1 VRGEIPLRALSE
13 SGGHASLRLCQI
25 LLRSRGPALEPECL
39 QLRHELV
46 HAGAL
51 DRVEFG
57 SLTRASKQPN
67 CIPMPRTDACTICQG
82 GDDEGLVLHC
92 DGTCNCA
99 FHAHCVGFR
108 GPVMGDWMCGMCDEA
123 TATTCASH
131 E

>member
-1 VRGEIPLRALSE
+1 MTKVETAENNRQPITYLMRCAARSLCGRSLRA
-13 SGGHASLRLCQI
+13 ADT
-25 LLRSRGPALEPECL
+25 L